1 MTMISTQ
8 WKCVAPVEVE
18 IVRVMT
24 VEMRVVKRVV
34 MRVAIKARKREKENQ
49 SQLASIVKLTV
60 IANLKR
66 WSAGRCA
73 TVA

>member
-34 MRVAIKARKREKENQ
+34 MRVAIKARKREKKNQ
-49 SQLASIVKLTV
+49 SQLASIAKLTA
-60 IANLKR
+60 IANLK
-66 WSAGRCA
+66 S
-73 TVA
+73 

>member
-8 WKCVAPVEVE
+8 WKSVAPVEVE

-34 MRVAIKARKREKENQ
+34 MRVAIKVRKRDKKNQ
-49 SQLASIVKLTV
+49 SQLDSIARLIV
-60 IANLKR
+60 IANSK
-66 WSAGRCA
+66 S
-73 TVA
+73 